1 MMKTLLYFF
10 LLIVGISVKA
20 QVGINTT
27 NPETTFEV
35 VGKPNDPSHY
45 DGIIPPR
52 ITGDQLASKSY
63 SNTKKGA
70 VVFVTSPASNLSGQV
85 INVSES
91 GMYYFDGN
99 VWQNFAKEKQ
109 PTEYRIVLTF
119 DENGTA
125 PLTATSTWSAP
136 VNYSGNSHAYLTS
149 SKYYTIGTKN
159 FGGLK
164 GFVLFRKVNGIVNVR
179 FQIYRSY
186 NSAPITGNA
195 FISIASIY
203 SDIGYIPNQI
213 VLLHTENSSQFFPA
227 LLENYSIQIPQTS
240 LNAMSTS
247 YYTYG
252 EVQGYS
258 NWIKP
263 YLP

>member
-1 MMKTLLYFF
+1 MKTTLYVLLTLFAIN
-10 LLIVGISVKA
+10 LNA
-20 QVGINTT
+20 QVGINTQT
-27 NPETTFEV
+27 PETTFDV
-35 VGKPNDPSHY
+35 VGKPNDTSHY
-45 DGIIPPR
+45 DGIIHPR
-52 ITGDQLASKSY
+52 ITGDQLANKFY
-63 SNTKKGA
+63 TQAKKGA
-70 VVFVTSPASNLSGQV
+70 VVFVTTPATNLSGQV
-85 INVSES
+85 INISEV

-99 VWQNFAKEKQ
+99 VWQNFAKENQ
-109 PTEYRIVLTF
+109 PVEYRIVLTF
-119 DENGTA
+119 DPNSTA
-125 PLTATSTWSAP
+125 ALTSTSTWSAP
-136 VNYSGNSHAYLTS
+136 VNYSGNSHAYFTS

-164 GFVLFRKVNGIVNVR
+164 GAVLFRKVHGIVNVW
-179 FQIYRSY
+179 FQMYRSSD
-186 NSAPITGNA
+186 SAPITGNA

-213 VLLHTENSSQFFPA
+213 VLLHTENSTQFFPA